1 MNYDDIVDVA
11 DLDCIYLSYDE
22 PQKEEFWLKI
32 KNMVPWAKRVDGV
45 KGSDAAHKA
54 AGEASETERFILI
67 DGDNMP
73 DEKFFNMQLDFT
85 DKDPNYKLAQYRWRA
100 TNAING
106 LRYGNGG
113 MSSWTKTY
121 VANMKT
127 HETSDGSDTTSVDF
141 CMDSTD
147 NLYWAMHDCYSTTH
161 PNYTPFQAWRAGFRE
176 GVKMVLDRGAKPNI
190 DSFKERVAT
199 RNVNNLTIWH
209 NVGSDVENGMWAIYG
224 ARLGTYLTLLTNW
237 DHKKVMWFDNFPE
250 LWEKQSEIKTN
261 TSLHG
266 VIQEVGAE
274 LKEKLGLP
282 MCMLNAEQSAFF
294 KRHYNADRHNLGPL
308 VKEMDVI
315 RKIEGW

>member
-1 MNYDDIVDVA
+1 MNYDDIVDIA

-32 KNMVPWAKRVDGV
+32 KNLVPWAVRVDGV

-54 AGEASETERFILI
+54 AGEASTTERFILI

-73 DEKFFNMQLDFT
+73 DENFFNLQLDFT
-85 DKDPNYKLAQYRWRA
+85 GLDPNYKLAQYRWRA
-100 TNAING
+100 VNAING

-127 HETSDGSDTTSVDF
+127 HETSDGSDTTAVDF
-141 CMDSTD
+141 CMDSSD
-147 NLYWAMHDCYSTTH
+147 SLYWAMHDCYSTTY

-176 GVKMVLDRGAKPNI
+176 GVKMVLDRGAKPSI
-190 DSFKERVAT
+190 DDFRERVAG
-199 RNVNNLTIWH
+199 RNLNNLTIWH
-209 NVGSDVENGMWAIYG
+209 NVGADVENGIWAIYG
-224 ARLGTYLTLLTNW
+224 ARLGTYMTMLTDW
-237 DHKKVMWFDNFPE
+237 DYKNVADFDNYPT
-250 LWEKQSEIKTN
+250 LWEQYKNNNPLISSGFI
-261 TSLHG
+261 G
-266 VIQEVGAE
+266 DE
-274 LKEKLGLP
+274 LESKLGLP
-282 MCMLNAEQSAFF
+282 MCTLSPEQSTFF
-294 KRHYNADRHNLGPL
+294 KRHYNADKYNQGPL

>member
-1 MNYDDIVDVA
+1 MIMDDIIDIA

-73 DEKFFNMQLDFT
+73 DENFFNLQLDFT
-85 DKDPNYKLAQYRWRA
+85 DLDESYKLAQYRWRA
-100 TNAING
+100 VNAING

-127 HETSDGSDTTSVDF
+127 HETSDGSAATSVDF
-141 CMDSTD
+141 CMDSSD
-147 NLYWAMHDCYSTTH
+147 NLYWAMHDCYSTTY
-161 PNYTPFQAWRAGFRE
+161 PNHTPFQAWRAGFRE
-176 GVKMVLDRGAKPNI
+176 GVKMVLDRGAKPSI
-190 DSFKERVAT
+190 DDFRERVAN
-199 RNVNNLTIWH
+199 RNLNNLTIWH
-209 NVGSDVENGMWAIYG
+209 NIGADVENGLWAIYG
-224 ARLGTYLTLLTNW
+224 ARLGTYMTLLTDW
-237 DHKKVMWFDNFPE
+237 DYRNVADFDNYPVMWNEHSEYKDPLITAEE
-250 LWEKQSEIKTN
+250 LGE
-261 TSLHG
+261 
-266 VIQEVGAE
+266 E
-274 LKEKLGLP
+274 LSSKLGLP
-282 MCMLNAEQSAFF
+282 MCIADANQSRFF
-294 KRHYNADRHNLGPL
+294 KRHYNSDKYNMGPL

>member
-1 MNYDDIVDVA
+1 MDDIIDIA

-32 KNMVPWAKRVDGV
+32 KNMVPWAVRVDGV

-54 AGEASETERFILI
+54 AGEASTTERFILI

-73 DEKFFNMQLDFT
+73 DENFFNLQLDFT

-100 TNAING
+100 VNAING

-127 HETSDGSDTTSVDF
+127 HETSDGSDTTAVDF
-141 CMDSTD
+141 CMDSSD
-147 NLYWAMHDCYSTTH
+147 NLYWALHDCYSTTY

-176 GVKMVLDRGAKPNI
+176 GVKMVLDRGAKPSI
-190 DSFKERVAT
+190 DDFKERVAG
-199 RNVNNLTIWH
+199 RNLNNLTIWH
-209 NVGSDVENGMWAIYG
+209 NVGADVENGIWAIYG
-224 ARLGTYLTLLTNW
+224 ARLGTHMTLLTDW
-237 DHKKVMWFDNFPE
+237 DYKEVMWFDHYPT
-250 LWEKQSEIKTN
+250 LWESHKNGDPMMGSEM
-261 TSLHG
+261 LG
-266 VIQEVGAE
+266 DE
-274 LKEKLGLP
+274 LANRLGLP
-282 MCMLNAEQSAFF
+282 MCTLSPDQSKFF
-294 KRHYNADRHNLGPL
+294 KRHYNNDKYNEGPL

-315 RKIEGW
+315 RRIEGW

>member
-1 MNYDDIVDVA
+1 MDDIIDIA

-54 AGEASETERFILI
+54 AADTSETERFILI

-73 DEKFFNMQLDFT
+73 DENFFNLQLDFT
-85 DKDPNYKLAQYRWRA
+85 GLDENYKLAQYRWRA
-100 TNAING
+100 VNAING

-121 VANMKT
+121 VENMKT
-127 HETSDGSDTTSVDF
+127 HESSDGSNATAVDF
-141 CMDSTD
+141 CMDSSD
-147 NLYWAMHDCYSTTH
+147 NLYWAMHDCYSTTY

-176 GVKMVLDRGAKPNI
+176 GVKMVLDRGAKPSI
-190 DSFKERVAT
+190 DNFRERVAG
-199 RNVNNLTIWH
+199 RNLNNLTIWH
-209 NVGSDVENGMWAIYG
+209 NIGLDVENGIWAIYG
-224 ARLGTYLTLLTNW
+224 ARLGTYMTLLTDW
-237 DHKKVMWFDNFPE
+237 DYKEVMWFDNF
-250 LWEKQSEIKTN
+250 EKFWKAHKDKNPFLASEN
-261 TSLHG
+261 L
-266 VIQEVGAE
+266 AE
-274 LKEKLGLP
+274 PLQEKLGLP
-282 MCMLNAEQSAFF
+282 ACTFNAEQSQLF
-294 KRHYNADRHNLGPL
+294 KRHYMADKYNMGPL

>member
-1 MNYDDIVDVA
+1 MDDIIDIA

-32 KNMVPWAKRVDGV
+32 KNMVPWAVRVDGV

-54 AGEASETERFILI
+54 AGEASTTERFILI

-73 DEKFFNMQLDFT
+73 DENFFNLQLDFT

-100 TNAING
+100 VNAVNG

-127 HETSDGSDTTSVDF
+127 HETSDGSDTTAVDF
-141 CMDSTD
+141 CMDSSD
-147 NLYWAMHDCYSTTH
+147 NLYWAMHDCYSTTY

-176 GVKMVLDRGAKPNI
+176 GVKMVLDRGAKPSI
-190 DSFKERVAT
+190 EDFKERVAG
-199 RNVNNLTIWH
+199 RNLNNLTIWH
-209 NVGSDVENGMWAIYG
+209 NVGADVENGMWAIYG
-224 ARLGTYLTLLTNW
+224 ARLGTYMTMLTDW
-237 DHKKVMWFDNFPE
+237 DYRDVADFDNYPALWDQYKNNNPALSSGFIGEE
-250 LWEKQSEIKTN
+250 LDS
-261 TSLHG
+261 
-266 VIQEVGAE
+266 
-274 LKEKLGLP
+274 KLGLP
-282 MCMLNAEQSAFF
+282 MCTLSPEQSIFF
-294 KRHYNADRHNLGPL
+294 KRHYNADKYNQGPL

-315 RKIEGW
+315 RRIEGW